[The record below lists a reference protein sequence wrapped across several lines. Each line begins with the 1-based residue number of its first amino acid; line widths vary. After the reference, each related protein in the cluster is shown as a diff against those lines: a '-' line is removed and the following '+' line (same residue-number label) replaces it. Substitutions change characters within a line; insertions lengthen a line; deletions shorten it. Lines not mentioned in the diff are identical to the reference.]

1 MTETKVKKEKRISF
15 FQRLKRDQV
24 NGAKQAVMQD
34 LFDDMYENRSQV
46 YKVNFIR
53 GLFFGLGSVLG
64 ATLLLALLVW
74 LLAQLGALVPFL
86 SDFIQD
92 ILDALN
98 NRGK

>member
-34 LFDDMYENRSQV
+34 LFDDMYDNRWQV

-64 ATLLLALLVW
+64 ATLLLALFVW
-74 LLAQLGALVPFL
+74 LLAQLGTLVPFL

>member
-1 MTETKVKKEKRISF
+1 MTETKVKKEKKISL
-15 FQRLKRDQV
+15 FQRLKRDPV
-24 NGAKQAVMQD
+24 NAVMQD
-34 LFDDMYENRSQV
+34 LFNDMYDNRWQV

-74 LLAQLGALVPFL
+74 LLAQLGTLVPFL